1 MDIRKNRSRYAVYV
15 IYLCFFA
22 LMLFIALQV
31 PYCHDEWKW
40 GSEERIRLMRQ
51 GFPNYNGRYLGN
63 LLALI
68 ITRSIPA
75 KAVIISGGLLC
86 LLHVTRKNLFS
97 NGKMPDGKT
106 GVFLTLLSVFLLL
119 ALPRSLFAQSYGW
132 PAAFVNFV
140 PPVILFLLY
149 FNWTEPVY
157 SDGVMQPS
165 GIRNVLSVP
174 LGIGTQLFCEHVTL
188 FALAYSVWILLAAAF
203 RRQKIRLW
211 NVLYTVSCAVGT
223 VLMFSNGAYKRAAGS
238 ADTYKNIAFSVGSMI
253 RRFYEEIAGPLFL
266 ENYLLNILLSVVLIV
281 WIIRKNEKSVLS
293 VEMIFVLCSYSLYS
307 FWHKMYPAWIFVTN
321 EDVNHILELTFS
333 LLFFFHVLLCIH
345 KYVDSDRKYGI
356 CMLYASSLGMALP
369 LMAASPIGARCF
381 YVTYVLQ
388 SLTVL
393 HLVGCLLEKCDRDL
407 FYPVLAA
414 AVITL
419 FTGMIYGRLFS
430 YIGAADR
437 ERAQIITRA
446 VEQGESEITIPLLPF
461 QDYYWIT
468 VPPNKKWEKYF
479 KEFYGIPQDVTL
491 NFG

>member
-1 MDIRKNRSRYAVYV
+1 
-15 IYLCFFA
+15 
-22 LMLFIALQV
+22 MLFIAWQV

-86 LLHVTRKNLFS
+86 LLHVIRKNLFS
-97 NGKMPDGKT
+97 DGKTPDGKT

-119 ALPRSLFAQSYGW
+119 ALPRSLFVQSYGW

-157 SDGVMQPS
+157 SDREMQS
-165 GIRNVLSVP
+165 SRSRNALSVP

-188 FALAYSVWILLAAAF
+188 FAMVYSVWILAAAAF
-203 RRQKIRLW
+203 RKKKIRLW
-211 NVLYTVSCAVGT
+211 NVLYTVSCTCGT
-223 VLMFSNGAYKRAAGS
+223 FLMFSNGAYKRAAGS
-238 ADTYKNIAFSVGSMI
+238 ANTYKNIAFSAGSMI
-253 RRFYEEIAGPLFL
+253 RKFYEEIAGPLFL
-266 ENYLLNILLSVVLIV
+266 ENYLLNILLSAVLIA
-281 WIIRKNEKSVLS
+281 WIIRKNEKSLLS
-293 VEMIFVLCSYSLYS
+293 VEMIFVFGSYALYS
-307 FWHKMYPAWIFVTN
+307 FWHKVYPAWIFVTD
-321 EDVNHILELTFS
+321 EEVNRILELSFS
-333 LLFFFHVLLCIH
+333 LLFFFHVLLCIR
-345 KYVDSDRKYGI
+345 KYVESDRKYGI

-369 LMAASPIGARCF
+369 LMAASPIGVRCF

-393 HLVGCLLEKCDRDL
+393 RLVGCLLEKKVRDL
-407 FYPVLAA
+407 FYPALTV

-419 FTGMIYGRLFS
+419 FTGVIYGRLFS

-437 ERAQIITRA
+437 ERTQIITQA
-446 VEQGESEITIPLLPF
+446 VEQGEKEITVPLLPF
-461 QDYYWIT
+461 SDYYWIT
-468 VPPNKKWEKYF
+468 VPPNKDWEKYF
-479 KEFYGIPQDVTL
+479 REFYGIPQDITL